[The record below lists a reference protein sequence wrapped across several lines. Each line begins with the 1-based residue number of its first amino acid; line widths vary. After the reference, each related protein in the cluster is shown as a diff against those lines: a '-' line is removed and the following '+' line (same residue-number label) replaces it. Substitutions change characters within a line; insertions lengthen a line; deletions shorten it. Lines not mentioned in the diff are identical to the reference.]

1 MIISQNYAG
10 KKIDLCVLGT
20 SSNPGTEVVK
30 VGLLDSGSVIA
41 GPYKVVQKFIK
52 YLLTEVGSVV
62 ADPTYGTQFIQLLM
76 SGQIHTNSELT
87 LRFNL
92 EYPAAKIYIRRAN
105 LTPTDDE
112 NLIAV
117 TLESFEAIQDT
128 ATMRLLFTFKDNS
141 TLLTPVSISTL

>member
-62 ADPTYGTQFIQLLM
+62 ADPTYGTEFIQLLM
-76 SGQIHTNSELT
+76 SGQIHTNSELI

-92 EYPAAKIYIRRAN
+92 EYPAAKNYIRRSN